1 MLKEKLLEDLK
12 DAMKTKNV
20 NKKNAVQMVRT
31 AILQIEKD
39 KGIEVSD
46 EQILGIVAKEVKTR
60 KDAIAE
66 YSKRLS
72 KYCKLEVIEVADE
85 KTPDQASE
93 NVEQQIRKKEGERI
107 LRYVKEDAYVIT
119 LEIGGTMLDSVA
131 FAKKIET
138 LGVQGKSHII
148 FIIGGSIGLGEDV
161 LKRSDYGLSFSKM
174 TFPHQLMRVILLE
187 QVYRSYRIIEGAPYH
202 K

>member
-72 KYCKLEVIEVADE
+72 RYCKLEILEVADE
-85 KTPDQASE
+85 KTPDGASE
-93 NVEQQIRKKEGERI
+93 IVEENIREKEGERI
-107 LRYVKEDAYVIT
+107 LKLIKEDAYVIT
-119 LEIGGTMLDSVA
+119 LEISGKMLTSEELADRISLAEVIEA
-131 FAKKIET
+131 LPEQDKQLIRLRFYGNRTQSETAKALHTTQVQISRRERKI
-138 LGVQGKSHII
+138 LIR
-148 FIIGGSIGLGEDV
+148 L
-161 LKRSDYGLSFSKM
+161 RA
-174 TFPHQLMRVILLE
+174 RLLE
-187 QVYRSYRIIEGAPYH
+187 E
-202 K
+202 

>member
-66 YSKRLS
+66 YEQANREDLIEKANEEI
-72 KYCKLEVIEVADE
+72 KALEEYLPKQLTDEELVAEVKKVIEKLNATSMKDMGPVM
-85 KTPDQASE
+85 
-93 NVEQQIRKKEGERI
+93 KEAKAAIGAQTDGKRI
-107 LRYVKEDAYVIT
+107 NEVVK
-119 LEIGGTMLDSVA
+119 S
-131 FAKKIET
+131 
-138 LGVQGKSHII
+138 
-148 FIIGGSIGLGEDV
+148 
-161 LKRSDYGLSFSKM
+161 
-174 TFPHQLMRVILLE
+174 LL
-187 QVYRSYRIIEGAPYH
+187 A
-202 K
+202 

>member
-39 KGIEVSD
+39 KGIEVSY

-66 YSKRLS
+66 YEQANREDLIEKANEEI
-72 KYCKLEVIEVADE
+72 KALEEYLPKQLTDEELVTEVKKVIEKLNATSMKDMGPVMKEAKATIGAQADG
-85 KTPDQASE
+85 K
-93 NVEQQIRKKEGERI
+93 RI
-107 LRYVKEDAYVIT
+107 NEVVK
-119 LEIGGTMLDSVA
+119 S
-131 FAKKIET
+131 
-138 LGVQGKSHII
+138 
-148 FIIGGSIGLGEDV
+148 
-161 LKRSDYGLSFSKM
+161 
-174 TFPHQLMRVILLE
+174 LL
-187 QVYRSYRIIEGAPYH
+187 A
-202 K
+202 

>member
-20 NKKNAVQMVRT
+20 NKNKAVQMVRT

-66 YSKRLS
+66 YEQANREDLIEKANEEI
-72 KYCKLEVIEVADE
+72 KALEEYLPKQLTDEELVAEVKKVIEKLNATSMKDMGPVMKEAKATIGAQADG
-85 KTPDQASE
+85 K
-93 NVEQQIRKKEGERI
+93 RI
-107 LRYVKEDAYVIT
+107 NEVVK
-119 LEIGGTMLDSVA
+119 S
-131 FAKKIET
+131 
-138 LGVQGKSHII
+138 
-148 FIIGGSIGLGEDV
+148 
-161 LKRSDYGLSFSKM
+161 
-174 TFPHQLMRVILLE
+174 LL
-187 QVYRSYRIIEGAPYH
+187 A
-202 K
+202 

>member
-12 DAMKTKNV
+12 DATKTKNV

-66 YSKRLS
+66 YEQANREDLIEKANEEI
-72 KYCKLEVIEVADE
+72 KALEEYLPKQLTDEELVTEVKKVIEKLNATSMKDMGPVMKEAKATIGAQADG
-85 KTPDQASE
+85 K
-93 NVEQQIRKKEGERI
+93 RI
-107 LRYVKEDAYVIT
+107 NEVVK
-119 LEIGGTMLDSVA
+119 S
-131 FAKKIET
+131 
-138 LGVQGKSHII
+138 
-148 FIIGGSIGLGEDV
+148 
-161 LKRSDYGLSFSKM
+161 
-174 TFPHQLMRVILLE
+174 LL
-187 QVYRSYRIIEGAPYH
+187 A
-202 K
+202 

>member
-66 YSKRLS
+66 YEQANREDLIEKANEEI
-72 KYCKLEVIEVADE
+72 KALEEYLPKQLTDEELVAEVKKVIEKLNATSMKDMGPVMKEAKATIGAQADG
-85 KTPDQASE
+85 K
-93 NVEQQIRKKEGERI
+93 RI
-107 LRYVKEDAYVIT
+107 N
-119 LEIGGTMLDSVA
+119 
-131 FAKKIET
+131 
-138 LGVQGKSHII
+138 
-148 FIIGGSIGLGEDV
+148 
-161 LKRSDYGLSFSKM
+161 
-174 TFPHQLMRVILLE
+174 
-187 QVYRSYRIIEGAPYH
+187 
-202 K
+202 